1 MSDSGIN
8 DVLNNTVGS
17 NTNNGNKKFSNAS
30 LYLKSLCIAL
40 LVLFFLSLL
49 VLVIRIGDY
58 LPNYTDIIFIE
69 PKEPS
74 LQITDDKKVWEG
86 ETEIEI
92 FSISHTNNNNVI
104 TVMSGSGDNVI
115 APGMEGFYKFCF
127 NNVGNMAIDYDCDI
141 TVYFT
146 GLNENF
152 DSSVLPFKV
161 RLKDFNGEYVIG
173 GDDEWAPIS
182 ELANYS
188 DEKTI
193 GKNSYIYYVLE
204 WSWPFESGND
214 ELDTYLGNHTLTNPL
229 KLVVEIDAYAVQS
242 ADYDGGGGI
251 PFDTSDPR
259 TGGNIVPVPYIIL
272 NIIVFAILAYLIYHE
287 LKKNKENTGKLFADA
302 GSLLGD
308 VVTDISLNND
318 SENSD
323 DLLGETNTNAK
334 GEPFISI
341 NPEVNAKAEIDN
353 DVKAEGNV
361 EGEAEVKVE
370 AESEVKV
377 EAEPEVK
384 VEAEPEVKVEAEP
397 EVKVE
402 AEPEVKVEAPK
413 KEVKPRAPRTKTA
426 TPKKRTSKAKA
437 DVTVKVDAP
446 KKRASKPK
454 AEADVKA
461 DVPKK
466 RASKPKADATVKVD
480 APKKRAS
487 KPKAEADAK
496 VDAPKKRVSKP
507 KADATVKAEAPK
519 KRASKPKAE
528 ATVKVDAPKKR
539 VSKPKAE
546 VKPEVKVETPV
557 TPEVVVVPEVSPV
570 ESKVETKV
578 NTKKNKKVV
587 YTKTKTI
594 KSKNKL
600 NKLNST
606 SNTKSDDF
614 VSRPLSN
621 RGNSKFKGRQLRFKQ
636 RNNRKGNN

>member
-1 MSDSGIN
+1 MGSFLFIENIIRGGEGMSDSGIN

-92 FSISHTNNNNVI
+92 FSISHTNSNNVI

-146 GLNENF
+146 GLNENI

-259 TGGNIVPVPYIIL
+259 TGGDIVPVPYIIL

-287 LKKNKENTGKLFADA
+287 LKKNKENTGKLFAGA

-323 DLLGETNTNAK
+323 DLLGEINTNAK

-341 NPEVNAKAEIDN
+341 NPEVNVKAEIDN
-353 DVKAEGNV
+353 DVKAEGNM
-361 EGEAEVKVE
+361 EGEAD
-370 AESEVKV
+370 VKV

-384 VEAEPEVKVEAEP
+384 VEAEPD
-397 EVKVE
+397 VKVE

-437 DVTVKVDAP
+437 EADASVKVDAP

-454 AEADVKA
+454 ADAIVNVDAPKKRVNKPKADATVKA
-461 DVPKK
+461 DAPKK
-466 RASKPKADATVKVD
+466 RVSKPKADATVKVD

-487 KPKAEADAK
+487 KPKADATAK
-496 VDAPKKRVSKP
+496 ADAPKKRV
-507 KADATVKAEAPK
+507 
-519 KRASKPKAE
+519 SKPKAE

-546 VKPEVKVETPV
+546 VKPEVKVETPI
-557 TPEVVVVPEVSPV
+557 TPEVVVVPELSP
-570 ESKVETKV
+570 VETKV

-606 SNTKSDDF
+606 SDTKSDDF

>member
-92 FSISHTNNNNVI
+92 FSISHTNSNNVI

-146 GLNENF
+146 GLNENI

-287 LKKNKENTGKLFADA
+287 LKKNKENTGKLFAGA

-308 VVTDISLNND
+308 VATDISLNND

-323 DLLGETNTNAK
+323 DLLGEINTNAK

-370 AESEVKV
+370 AE
-377 EAEPEVK
+377 PEVK
-384 VEAEPEVKVEAEP
+384 VEAEPEVKVET
-397 EVKVE
+397 
-402 AEPEVKVEAPK
+402 EPEVKVEAPK
-413 KEVKPRAPRTKTA
+413 KEVKPRTPRTKTA
-426 TPKKRTSKAKA
+426 TPKKRTSK
-437 DVTVKVDAP
+437 T
-446 KKRASKPK
+446 K
-454 AEADVKA
+454 AEADVK
-461 DVPKK
+461 V
-466 RASKPKADATVKVD
+466 
-480 APKKRAS
+480 
-487 KPKAEADAK
+487 E
-496 VDAPKKRVSKP
+496 APKKRVSKA
-507 KADATVKAEAPK
+507 KAEADVKVEAPK

-528 ATVKVDAPKKR
+528 ATVKVEVPKKRASKPKADATVKADAPKKR
-539 VSKPKAE
+539 VSKPKADATVKVDAPNKRVSKPKAE
-546 VKPEVKVETPV
+546 VKPDVKVETPV

-570 ESKVETKV
+570 ESKEDTKV
-578 NTKKNKKVV
+578 NTKENKKVV

-606 SNTKSDDF
+606 SDTKSDDF

-621 RGNSKFKGRQLRFKQ
+621 KGNSKFKGRQLRFKQ